1 MMNAIGEILTTG
13 VPVLAAIAAIVFIA
27 LKFYRKTDDG
37 LQRTD
42 AAFLKIP
49 VLGKIIFDSDICRF
63 SNLASTL
70 FASGVNTT
78 ETFRLSEKSLKNAQM
93 RSRFQSFRTAVNDG
107 APISAAL
114 QRFNLLSEDIDV
126 PVGTDQNPSGL
137 GNQQSHTESPNK
149 RIKIGTAAPASCLGT
164 ILLVFISQWG

>member
-78 ETFRLSEKSLKNAQM
+78 ETFRLSE
-93 RSRFQSFRTAVNDG
+93 
-107 APISAAL
+107 
-114 QRFNLLSEDIDV
+114 
-126 PVGTDQNPSGL
+126 NP
-137 GNQQSHTESPNK
+137 
-149 RIKIGTAAPASCLGT
+149 
-164 ILLVFISQWG
+164 